1 MAGEQI
7 KCFVIMPFSKTTEK
21 HTEEYWNQHYKDFL
35 KPLIEINK
43 SLKADRS
50 AALRGNILGQIITDL
65 VTAPIVVAELTD
77 YNPNVFWELGV
88 RQSFRHCTVTIA
100 EEGFIPPFDIGGK
113 GTIFYPSSGDH
124 IKNEQFHQKFLNAIN
139 DCLSNPESPDS
150 IVLEA
155 ITGRGTLYQVITKE
169 ESLRKLNAAIEE
181 NKSNI
186 ALLGLS
192 KDACGKNATFRKA
205 KQIDKIHMTTKR
217 YSLRCLEN
225 IWVHRYVEGEESFY
239 RLISNGITG
248 MEAHIQMLDNWQSS
262 SEYVEKW
269 ILTDEKQLLPIL
281 KKINTELVALAKEI
295 ALLM

>member
-7 KCFVIMPFSKTTEK
+7 KCFVIMPFSKTNEK
-21 HTEEYWNQHYKDFL
+21 HAEEYWNRHYNDFL

-65 VTAPIVVAELTD
+65 VTAPIVVADLTD

-88 RQSFRHCTVTIA
+88 RQSFRHCTITIA

-113 GTIFYPSSGDH
+113 GVLFYPSSGDH
-124 IKNEQFHQKFLNAIN
+124 IKHEQFHQKFLNAIN
-139 DCLSNPESPDS
+139 DCLSNPESPYS
-150 IVLEA
+150 LVLEA
-155 ITGRGTLYQVITKE
+155 ITGRGTLYQVITKQ

-186 ALLGLS
+186 AVLGDC
-192 KDACGKNATFRKA
+192 KNYCEKNATFRKA
-205 KQIDKIHMTTKR
+205 TQKDKIQMTSKR

-225 IWVHRYVEGEESFY
+225 LMVNRYVEGTASFY
-239 RLISNGITG
+239 ELISDGITG
-248 MEAHIQMLDNWQSS
+248 MEAHIGILIDWSANP
-262 SEYVEKW
+262 EHVEKW
-269 ILTDEKQLLPIL
+269 ILSDEKRLLSTLSEIQSQLV
-281 KKINTELVALAKEI
+281 ELVEEI
-295 ALLM
+295 ASLM